1 MEKKQKRSVLRQRE
15 DRQKL
20 ALCLLPMLKILLF
33 SYLPMIGF
41 VIAFERYRPRT
52 MFLSEWVGFKNF
64 DVIFKNKDIWQLFTN
79 AVVLNSLYTL
89 FGTLAGVIFALFLF
103 ELKNNIG
110 IRIVQAAYLLPLFV
124 SWPLI
129 GLFVNSLLDV
139 NGLLT
144 NFLKLFG
151 LHIEFYANAEY
162 WRGIMTCVHIWRSAG
177 ITMMGYYAV
186 LLNTDKQIY
195 EAATLDGAGRFRC
208 MWTISMANLQP
219 MIILGFIQACGN
231 IVRSDFSMNFFI
243 IGGRTQLYEQ
253 VDVMES
259 FMYRA
264 LMNASNFGNMIA
276 MDLTQATIGLGM
288 SLIVNYII
296 KKIAPDQAL
305 F

>member
-1 MEKKQKRSVLRQRE
+1 MITRKKRSILRRRE
-15 DRQKL
+15 DNQKL
-20 ALCLLPMLKILLF
+20 ILCILPMLKVLLF

-41 VIAFERYRPRT
+41 VIAFERYRPKT
-52 MFLSEWVGFKNF
+52 MFMSKWVGFDNF
-64 DVIFKNKDIWQLFTN
+64 QVIFKNKDIWQLFTN
-79 AVVLNSLYTL
+79 AVVLNTCYTV
-89 FGTLAGVIFALFLF
+89 FGTLVGVLLALFLF
-103 ELKNNIG
+103 EIKNSVG

-129 GLFVNSLLDV
+129 GLFATSLLDV

-144 NFLKLFG
+144 VGLKSMG
-151 LHIEFYANAEY
+151 IKIDFYSKPQY
-162 WRGIMTCVHIWRSAG
+162 WRTIMTCIHIWRNAG

-186 LLNTDKQIY
+186 LLNTDKEIY

-208 MWTISMANLQP
+208 MLTISLTNLQP
-219 MIILGFIQACGN
+219 MIILGFINACGN

-243 IGGRTQLYEQ
+243 IGGRTQLYEK

-276 MDLTQATIGLGM
+276 MDLTQGVIGLVM
-288 SLIVNYII
+288 SLTVNLII
-296 KKIAPDQAL
+296 KKIAPEQAI

>member
-1 MEKKQKRSVLRQRE
+1 MEKKTKRSVLRQRE

-20 ALCLLPMLKILLF
+20 VLCILPMLKIFLF

-79 AVVLNSLYTL
+79 AVVLNSLYMI

-103 ELKNNIG
+103 EIKNNLG
-110 IRIVQAAYLLPLFV
+110 VRIVQAAYLLPLFV
-124 SWPLI
+124 SWPLV

-151 LHIEFYANAEY
+151 LKVEFYTHAEY
-162 WRGIMTCVHIWRSAG
+162 WRGIMACVHVWRSAG

-219 MIILGFIQACGN
+219 MIILGFIQSCGN
-231 IVRSDFSMNFFI
+231 IVRSDFSMNFFL

-276 MDLTQATIGLGM
+276 MDLTQATIGLAM
-288 SLIVNYII
+288 SLGVNYII

>member
-1 MEKKQKRSVLRQRE
+1 MKTKRKRSVLRRRE

-20 ALCLLPMLKILLF
+20 GLCILPMLKIFLF
-33 SYLPMIGF
+33 SYLPMVGF

-64 DVIFKNKDIWQLFTN
+64 QVIFKNKDIWQLFTN
-79 AVVLNSLYTL
+79 AVVLNSLYTV
-89 FGTLAGVIFALFLF
+89 FGTIAGVLFALFLF
-103 ELKNNIG
+103 EIKNNIG
-110 IRIVQAAYLLPLFV
+110 IRVVQAAYLLPLFV
-124 SWPLI
+124 SWPLV

-144 NFLKLFG
+144 GLLKTFG
-151 LHIEFYANAEY
+151 LNIEFYAHAKY
-162 WRGIMTCVHIWRSAG
+162 WRTIMTFVHIWRTSG

-186 LLNTDKQIY
+186 LLNTDKCIY

-208 MWTISMANLQP
+208 MWTISMSNLQP

-243 IGGRTQLYEQ
+243 IGGRTQLYEK

-276 MDLTQATIGLGM
+276 MDLTQATIGLVM
-288 SLIVNYII
+288 SLGVNFII
-296 KKIAPDQAL
+296 KKIAPEQAL

>member
-1 MEKKQKRSVLRQRE
+1 MRTKRKRSILRRRE

-20 ALCLLPMLKILLF
+20 ALCLLPMLKIFLF
-33 SYLPMIGF
+33 AYLPMVGF
-41 VIAFERYRPRT
+41 LIAFEHYRPRT
-52 MFLSEWVGFKNF
+52 MFLSEWVWFDNF
-64 DVIFKNKDIWQLFTN
+64 EVIFKNKDIWQLFAN
-79 AVVLNSLYTL
+79 AVILNGLYTV
-89 FGTLAGVIFALFLF
+89 FGTIAGVLLALFLF
-103 ELKNNIG
+103 EIKNSVG
-110 IRIVQAAYLLPLFV
+110 IRIAQAAYLLPLFV

-144 NFLKLFG
+144 G
-151 LHIEFYANAEY
+151 LLHNLGVKIDFYSNAKY
-162 WRGIMTCVHIWRSAG
+162 WRTIMTCVHIWRSAG

-186 LLNTDKQIY
+186 LLNTDKEIY

-208 MWTISMANLQP
+208 MWTISMSNLQP

-243 IGGRTQLYEQ
+243 IGGRTQLYEK

-259 FMYRA
+259 YMYRA

-276 MDLTQATIGLGM
+276 MDLTQGVIGLVM
-288 SLIVNYII
+288 SLGVNLII
-296 KKIAPDQAL
+296 KKISPEQAI

>member
-1 MEKKQKRSVLRQRE
+1 MEKKKKRSVLRQRE

-20 ALCLLPMLKILLF
+20 GLCLLPMLKILLF

-41 VIAFERYRPRT
+41 VIAFERYRPKT

-64 DVIFKNKDIWQLFTN
+64 NVIFKNKDIWQLFTN

-162 WRGIMTCVHIWRSAG
+162 WRGIMTCVHVWRSAG

-276 MDLTQATIGLGM
+276 MDLTQATIGLVM
-288 SLIVNYII
+288 SLVVNYII